1 MNFGRKGYSY
11 FLIPGV
17 VLLILVVFL
26 PFGMNLF
33 ISCTKWNGVGLPQW
47 VGFSNYRKAITDT
60 VFWASFKNNII
71 MILAVTV
78 IPTILGLL
86 LAVFLFDFGIPHFGQ
101 KNIAIIRSAIYLPQI
116 LPVAIAGIVWGWILD
131 PTYGALNMILRT
143 IGLDNLTRN
152 WLGDPTSALPSVMG
166 IMVWFQIGYP
176 LVICMSALQRIDP
189 QILEAAQIDGAGWL
203 RRFFISIF
211 IIRPEI
217 LVVVLT
223 TTIYALKLFAQIY
236 VLTRGG
242 PGTATLVP
250 SYFAYQN
257 FFEKANVGYGAA
269 ISSIMTAI
277 IFILT
282 AIFISVQMK
291 HEGVGEY

>member
-1 MNFGRKGYSY
+1 MNFCKKGYGV
-11 FLIPGV
+11 FLLPGL
-17 VLLILVVFL
+17 VLLILVVIL

-33 ISCTKWNGVGLPQW
+33 ISCTRWNGVGIPQW
-47 VGFSNYRKAITDT
+47 VGFLNYKKAITDT
-60 VFWASFKNNII
+60 IFWASFKNNII

-86 LAVFLFDFGIPHFGQ
+86 LAVFLFDFGLPHFGQ

-131 PTYGALNMILRT
+131 PTYGALNMILRS
-143 IGLDNLTRN
+143 IGLGNLSHN
-152 WLGDPTSALPSVMG
+152 WLGDPTTALPSVMG
-166 IMVWFQIGYP
+166 IMVWFQVGYP
-176 LVICMSALQRIDP
+176 LVICLSALQRIDP

>member
-1 MNFGRKGYSY
+1 
-11 FLIPGV
+11 
-17 VLLILVVFL
+17 
-26 PFGMNLF
+26 
-33 ISCTKWNGVGLPQW
+33 
-47 VGFSNYRKAITDT
+47 
-60 VFWASFKNNII
+60 
-71 MILAVTV
+71 LAVTV

-86 LAVFLFDFGIPHFGQ
+86 LAVFLFDFGLPHFGQ

-131 PTYGALNMILRT
+131 PTYGALNMILRS
-143 IGLDNLTRN
+143 IGLGNLSHN
-152 WLGDPTSALPSVMG
+152 WLGDPTTALPSVMG
-166 IMVWFQIGYP
+166 IMVWFQVGYP
-176 LVICMSALQRIDP
+176 LVICLSALQRIDP